1 MKLTEKVS
9 SGFSRTL
16 DLLGLVACILILFS
30 MMLVVTDVVMRYFL
44 NRPIQWTTEITE
56 YSLLFIAFLGAAWVL
71 KREGHVGM
79 DLIVNRLG
87 RRVQAL
93 LNAVTSSI
101 GALIWLTITWFSVKA
116 TWEFYELGFFFFTP
130 LRTPKFI
137 IISIIPIGSALLF
150 IQFMRRAY
158 SYGQSFAGQQPREQG
173 LQIKPRSEL

>member
-9 SGFSRTL
+9 NGFSRTL
-16 DLLGLVACILILFS
+16 DSLGLVACILILFS

-87 RRVQAL
+87 RRAQAL
-93 LNAVTSSI
+93 LNTVTSII

-116 TWEFYELGFFFFTP
+116 TLEFYELGFFFFTT

-158 SYGQSFAGQQPREQG
+158 SYGQSFAGQQPQEQV